1 MIYQPDRFRLF
12 DPDKVEIKSVHFMMK
27 KKAKYITEIGFEDI
41 WAMATELFGGGA
53 TVGIEFYSQLSH
65 DNALKWPRFTNPYS

>member
-1 MIYQPDRFRLF
+1 
-12 DPDKVEIKSVHFMMK
+12 MMK

-53 TVGIEFYSQLSH
+53 TVGIEFYLQLSH
-65 DNALKWPRFTNPYS
+65 DNAFKWPRFTNPYS